1 MKAAELLVRCLE
13 NERVRYIFGVPGEEI
28 MDLLDALRDS
38 TITFVSTRHEQG
50 AAFMADV
57 YGRLSGT
64 AGVCLSTLGPGATN
78 LMTGVADATMDHS
91 PVVALTG
98 QVGLSR
104 LHKESHQCLDL
115 ESLFRP
121 ITKWSAQ
128 IKKAETIPEAVRK
141 AFTVAQSE
149 KPGATHLDLPE
160 DIAKIEVDEVPLQE
174 LELRPPSAPLAGQ
187 LERAAQLISTARYP
201 LVIAGNGVVRA
212 KASAALVRFAEA
224 LNLPVATTFMAKG
237 TIPFGHPLTLG
248 VIGLQ
253 SRDSVSWW
261 LERADIVVAVGYDLV
276 EYAPARWNPHRD
288 KKIVR
293 LDLSPADVDAAY
305 TVAVEV
311 TGDLSTSLSALSLM
325 ATSPQAVCP
334 RTLREAL
341 VAELAGGHL
350 GLWETLSVELAEGR
364 TEQSFPI
371 KPQRLLSELRAVMAA
386 EDIVISDV
394 GAHKLW
400 IARLYPCEL
409 PNTCIIS
416 NGFASMGIALPGAVA
431 AKLLFPHRKVV
442 AVTGDGG
449 FLMNSQELET
459 AVRLGLPI
467 VTVICNDGSYG
478 LIGWKQQARFGRE
491 AFVKF
496 GNPDFVRYAESFGA
510 KAYRVEAADDL
521 PYILQAAFVQRG
533 PVVIDCPVDYSE
545 NLTLTEKLQEVDPL

>member
-13 NERVRYIFGVPGEEI
+13 NEGVRYIFGVPGEEI
-28 MDLLDALRDS
+28 MDLLDSLRDS
-38 TITFVSTRHEQG
+38 TITFVPTRHEQG

-57 YGRLSGT
+57 YGRLSGK

-98 QVGLSR
+98 QVSLGHM
-104 LHKESHQCLDL
+104 HKESHQCLDL

-141 AFTVAQSE
+141 AFTVAQAE

-160 DIAKIEVDEVPLQE
+160 DIAKIEVNEKPLRE
-174 LELRPPSAPLAGQ
+174 LGLPPPSTPLARQ

-201 LVIAGNGVVRA
+201 LVVVGNGVVRA

-237 TIPFGHPLTLG
+237 TIPSGHPLALG

-261 LERADIVVAVGYDLV
+261 LERADVVVAVGYDLV
-276 EYAPARWNPHRD
+276 EYAPTRWNPSRD
-288 KKIVR
+288 KKIVH
-293 LDLSPADVDAAY
+293 LDLSPAEVDAAY

-311 TGDLSTSLSALSLM
+311 SGDLSVSLSALAVQS
-325 ATSPQAVCP
+325 TPTRAVCP
-334 RTLREAL
+334 WTRREAL
-341 VAELAGGHL
+341 VAELEGGH
-350 GLWETLSVELAEGR
+350 TDH
-364 TEQSFPI
+364 SFPV
-371 KPQRLLSELRAVMAA
+371 KPQRLLGELRAAMDA
-386 EDIVISDV
+386 EDVVISDV

-400 IARLYPCEL
+400 IARLYPCEQ

-431 AKLLFPHRKVV
+431 AKLLFPSRKVV

-459 AVRLGLPI
+459 AVRLDLSV

-510 KAYRVEAADDL
+510 QGYRVEAADDL
-521 PYILQAAFVQRG
+521 PYILQEAFVQEG

-545 NLTLTEKLQEVDPL
+545 NLTLTEKLRKVDFCRRVGEVAGCG